1 MRKGILLIAIIFT
14 TLCVNAQYPGYKPV
28 ASLDAFKEKF
38 AAASQK
44 TTAIKSDFQ
53 QEKNLSMLSEKI
65 VSNGRFWFK
74 KENLVRMEY
83 TKPFQYLMVINGNK
97 VYVKDGQKENTISTS
112 SNKLFKQ
119 INNIMVDCMKGTA
132 LNNPD
137 FKVKVFEGNTH
148 FLVELTPVPKNL
160 KELFKN
166 INIIVDKKDYGAGK
180 IEMHEQSG
188 DNTIITFT
196 NKELNANIPDALFAI
211 K

>member
-1 MRKGILLIAIIFT
+1 MRKGSLLMAIV
-14 TLCVNAQYPGYKPV
+14 LGACCLHAQYTGYKPV
-28 ASLDAFKEKF
+28 ASLDDFKTKF

-44 TTAIKSDFQ
+44 TTSIKSDFQ

-65 VSNGRFWFK
+65 VSSGKFWFK

-83 TKPFQYLMVINGNK
+83 TKPFQYLMVINNGK
-97 VYVKDGQKENTISTS
+97 VYVKDGQRENTVNTS

-137 FKVKVFEGNTH
+137 FKVRVFEGSAS

-160 KELFKN
+160 KELFKT
-166 INIIVDKKDYGAGK
+166 INIIVDKKEYGANK

-188 DNTIITFT
+188 DNTMITFS
-196 NKELNANIPDALFAI
+196 NKELNTTISDVLFSI